1 MSSAY
6 FDFEPLEEFVEY
18 LLDHQWI
25 EGEPRTSIAR
35 HVVAFGESSL
45 SAYERTY
52 YDKEIRPLME
62 RDCETCGQRIELGLL
77 PNAYA
82 NKQSHGVLCC
92 FRCAHS
98 AHFQRA

>member
-6 FDFEPLEEFVEY
+6 YDFEPLEEFVEF
-18 LLDHQWI
+18 LLDHEWI

-45 SAYERTY
+45 SAYERTC
-52 YDKEIRPLME
+52 YDKEIRPLTE
-62 RDCETCGQRIELGLL
+62 RDCEVCGQRIAL
-77 PNAYA
+77 PMLPAAYA
-82 NKQSHGVLCC
+82 HKQSHGVLSC

-98 AHFQRA
+98 ASFQRA